1 MIIMLMMITPDTVA
15 VLSKAA
21 LVDWL
26 LETFVMGIVR
36 CYHSG
41 FHLIEFSASG

>member
-1 MIIMLMMITPDTVA
+1 MIIMLIITPDTVA

-21 LVDWL
+21 LVEWL
-26 LETFVMGIVR
+26 LETFVMCIVR